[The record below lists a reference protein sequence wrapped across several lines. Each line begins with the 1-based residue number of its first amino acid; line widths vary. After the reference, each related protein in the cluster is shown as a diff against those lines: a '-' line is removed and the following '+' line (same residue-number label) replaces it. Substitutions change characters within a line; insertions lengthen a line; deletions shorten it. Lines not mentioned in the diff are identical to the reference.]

1 MAHDSVP
8 DTQIAPVCPWWD
20 AQKGGCY
27 APERLISY
35 KLSVQQLV
43 QKFTDSLLRDWGC
56 RLVTAW
62 SLDPVGGILVL
73 TAVSGA
79 DKALLAAVHLDCAKH
94 LSGVTVD
101 ERVVKYFK
109 DVREPYPDGRQ
120 FGDRDLIK
128 ALGLRSMISVPVLNT
143 ANPNQ
148 VLSVI
153 NLFPQSGSPLNQELT
168 PFYGRQLEAV
178 GDHLAIKLETCLMD
192 ASVAFAN
199 RLRIDL
205 IKLGAGKRYP
215 ERQCKVVARLVE
227 KAVECNAVGVFLE
240 TPDEKGIELL
250 ADVGGV
256 YRQDRP
262 RNAASGPAYAVWKS
276 NREVLSLDL
285 RQEKDLDVEVICS
298 NTQEHLTG
306 AHIAL
311 RDVEGKPRGV
321 ISCINRS
328 SDSSHQQIRPFTFE
342 DVAIVSAIGQAFAQ
356 QMEILLADRQRLESL
371 TKLAHELRVPVVAF
385 RAVLER
391 LQTECARSKYVF
403 PYNHFEEMTI
413 YTDVMRRLLT
423 ELDFIRLDPARIPME
438 FKATPFL
445 AVIVQPARRFVE
457 PLLRKKGLAV
467 GQIRHEGLDGFP
479 RLYLDQALMTQ
490 TVFNLL
496 DNAIKYYHG
505 DRRAFHMMI
514 TGTVLSDCYEIS
526 FQDNGPGV
534 PKGLEEQIFEFGVRG
549 HAAHG
554 DDVAGEGIGLWF
566 AREVVRRHGGS
577 LELRRN
583 ANPTEFVMCLPRSL
597 QYRPPDLATAGE
609 EES

>member
-1 MAHDSVP
+1 
-8 DTQIAPVCPWWD
+8 
-20 AQKGGCY
+20 
-27 APERLISY
+27 L
-35 KLSVQQLV
+35 
-43 QKFTDSLLRDWGC
+43 
-56 RLVTAW
+56 
-62 SLDPVGGILVL
+62 
-73 TAVSGA
+73 
-79 DKALLAAVHLDCAKH
+79 
-94 LSGVTVD
+94 
-101 ERVVKYFK
+101 KYFK
-109 DVREPYPDGRQ
+109 DVREAYPDGQ
-120 FGDRDLIK
+120 VFTDLRLVK
-128 ALGLRSMISVPVLNT
+128 GLELRSMISVPVLNT

-153 NLFPQSGSPLNQELT
+153 NLFPKPGSPLYQGLTEFYRNQLD
-168 PFYGRQLEAV
+168 AV
-178 GDHLAIKLETCLMD
+178 ADHLAIKLETCLMD
-192 ASVAFAN
+192 ASVAVAN

-256 YRQDRP
+256 YRQERP

-306 AHIAL
+306 AHIPL

-328 SDSSHQQIRPFTFE
+328 SDSSHQQIRPFTYE

-356 QMEILLADRQRLESL
+356 QMEILLADRRRLESL
-371 TKLAHELRVPVVAF
+371 TKLAHELRVPAVAF

-423 ELDFIRLDPARIPME
+423 ELDFIRLDPARIPMK
-438 FKATPFL
+438 FKLTSFMG
-445 AVIVQPARRFVE
+445 VIVQPAKRFVQ
-457 PLLRKKGLAV
+457 PLLKRRLLAV
-467 GQIRHEGLDGFP
+467 GQIRYEGLDVFP
-479 RLYLDQALMTQ
+479 KLWLDQALMTQ
-490 TVFNLL
+490 AVFNLL

-505 DRRAFHMMI
+505 DPAGFHMMI
-514 TGTVLSDCYEIS
+514 EGTVLPDWYEIS
-526 FQDNGPGV
+526 FQDNGLGV

-549 HAAHG
+549 HAAHT
-554 DDVAGEGIGLWF
+554 DDVAGEGIGLWL
-566 AREVVRRHGGS
+566 AREVIRRHGGS
-577 LELRRN
+577 LELCRN
-583 ANPTEFVMCLPRSL
+583 ANPTEFVMRLPRSL
-597 QYRPPDLATAGE
+597 QYRPPDLATAG
-609 EES
+609 